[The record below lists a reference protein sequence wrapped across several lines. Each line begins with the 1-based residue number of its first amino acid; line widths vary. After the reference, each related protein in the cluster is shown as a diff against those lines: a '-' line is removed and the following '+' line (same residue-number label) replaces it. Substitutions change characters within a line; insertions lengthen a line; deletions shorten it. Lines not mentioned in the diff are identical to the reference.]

1 MEPIA
6 KNHITIT
13 PKLFQEGRLASRG
26 YAYKRGIRNLILI
39 LALVFVVTGAWML
52 RTSGSVIYLA
62 GELIF
67 VCAILAWIVFVQP
80 RSGNKKKFQ
89 AMANGSGRNPER
101 DTVFYKD
108 HFVVTAETGKTM
120 TVYYK
125 DILGIFESRNLWVIN
140 CQDKVSVLLKKDGF
154 SMGDMNTIKEYMGE
168 CM

>member
-1 MEPIA
+1 
-6 KNHITIT
+6 
-13 PKLFQEGRLASRG
+13 
-26 YAYKRGIRNLILI
+26 
-39 LALVFVVTGAWML
+39 
-52 RTSGSVIYLA
+52 
-62 GELIF
+62 
-67 VCAILAWIVFVQP
+67 
-80 RSGNKKKFQ
+80 
-89 AMANGSGRNPER
+89 MANGSGRNPER